1 MPKIAEFSWEK
12 LEYSKGGSGGTGGT
26 GTPGRA
32 ATIKV
37 GTVVS
42 GATASVTNVGTSDDA
57 VFNFVLPKGD
67 TGGTGTKGRASTIK
81 VGTVVSGN
89 TASVTNVGTSDD
101 AVFNFVLPKGADA
114 DTSVIKSLQSDVQAV
129 QNTLKSVDKYSEY
142 EERYV
147 AFSPAEL
154 PANNAFKQINFQR
167 TFSTI
172 PFVQITL
179 DIQDPTPRVAYYS
192 NVTRT
197 GFQIASNYGSAVK
210 GVWYK
215 AYVK

>member
-1 MPKIAEFSWEK
+1 MPKIAEFSWK
-12 LEYSKGGSGGTGGT
+12 ALEYSTGGSGGTGGT

-42 GATASVTNVGTSDDA
+42 GGTASVTNVGTSE
-57 VFNFVLPKGD
+57 
-67 TGGTGTKGRASTIK
+67 
-81 VGTVVSGN
+81 
-89 TASVTNVGTSDD
+89 D

-114 DTSVIKSLQSDVQAV
+114 DTSVIQSLQSTVQGV
-129 QNTLKSVDKYSEY
+129 QNELKSVEKYSEY

-147 AFSPAEL
+147 ALSPSER
-154 PANNAFKQINFQR
+154 PANNVLKQINFTR

-179 DIQDPTPRVAYYS
+179 DLQDPTIRIAYYA
-192 NVTRT
+192 NVTTT
-197 GFQIASNYGSAVK
+197 GFQIGSNFGGSVR

>member
-1 MPKIAEFSWEK
+1 MPKIAEFSWEE
-12 LEYSKGGSGGTGGT
+12 LEYSTGGSGGTGGT

-42 GATASVTNVGTSDDA
+42 GGTASVTNVGTPNDA
-57 VFNFVLPKGD
+57 VFD
-67 TGGTGTKGRASTIK
+67 
-81 VGTVVSGN
+81 
-89 TASVTNVGTSDD
+89 
-101 AVFNFVLPKGADA
+101 FVLPKGADA
-114 DTSVIKSLQSDVQAV
+114 DTSVIQSLQSNVKDVQDA
-129 QNTLKSVDKYSEY
+129 LKSVDKYSEY

-147 AFSPAEL
+147 AFSPSEL
-154 PANNAFKQINFQR
+154 PPNNVLKQINFAR

-172 PFVQITL
+172 PFIQITL
-179 DIQDPTPRVAYYS
+179 DIQDGVVRVPYYA

-197 GFQIASNYGSAVK
+197 GFQIGSNYGAAVK

>member
-1 MPKIAEFSWEK
+1 MPKIAEFSWEELK
-12 LEYSKGGSGGTGGT
+12 YSTGGSGGTGGT
-26 GTPGRA
+26 GTPGLA

-42 GATASVTNVGTSDDA
+42 GAAASVTNVGTPNA
-57 VFNFVLPKGD
+57 
-67 TGGTGTKGRASTIK
+67 
-81 VGTVVSGN
+81 
-89 TASVTNVGTSDD
+89 

-114 DTSVIKSLQSDVQAV
+114 DTSVIQSLQSNVQDVQNAL
-129 QNTLKSVDKYSEY
+129 NSVDKYSEY

-147 AFSPAEL
+147 AFGAAEL
-154 PANNAFKQINFQR
+154 PPNNALKQINFTR

-172 PFVQITL
+172 PFIQITL
-179 DIQDPTPRVAYYS
+179 DIQDTTVRVPYYA
-192 NVTRT
+192 NVTKT
-197 GFQIASNYGSAVK
+197 GFQIGSNYGSAVK

>member
-1 MPKIAEFSWEK
+1 MPKIAEFSWEE
-12 LEYSKGGSGGTGGT
+12 LEYSTGGSGGTGGT

-32 ATIKV
+32 ATIEV

-42 GATASVTNVGTSDDA
+42 GDTASVTNVGTSNA
-57 VFNFVLPKGD
+57 
-67 TGGTGTKGRASTIK
+67 
-81 VGTVVSGN
+81 
-89 TASVTNVGTSDD
+89 

-114 DTSVIKSLQSDVQAV
+114 DTSVIQSLQSDVQGV
-129 QNTLKSVDKYSEY
+129 QNALKSVDKYSEY

-147 AFSPAEL
+147 AFSVSEL
-154 PANNAFKQINFQR
+154 PANNALKQINFAR

-172 PFVQITL
+172 PFIQITL
-179 DIQDPTPRVAYYS
+179 DIQDTVVRVPYYG
-192 NVTRT
+192 NVTTT
-197 GFQIASNYGSAVK
+197 GFQIGSNYGGAVK

>member
-1 MPKIAEFSWEK
+1 MPKIAEFSWEALK
-12 LEYSKGGSGGTGGT
+12 YSTGGSGGTGGT
-26 GTPGRA
+26 GTPGTA

-42 GATASVTNVGTSDDA
+42 GATASVTNVGTP
-57 VFNFVLPKGD
+57 N
-67 TGGTGTKGRASTIK
+67 
-81 VGTVVSGN
+81 
-89 TASVTNVGTSDD
+89 D

-114 DTSVIKSLQSDVQAV
+114 DTSVIQSLQSTVQGV
-129 QNTLKSVDKYSEY
+129 QNELKSVDKYSEY

-147 AFSPAEL
+147 AFSPSEL
-154 PANNAFKQINFQR
+154 PPNNALRQINFTR

-172 PFVQITL
+172 PFIQITL
-179 DIQDPTPRVAYYS
+179 DMQDTTPRIAYYA
-192 NVTRT
+192 NVTKT
-197 GFQIASNYGSAVK
+197 GFQIGSNYGAAVK

>member
-1 MPKIAEFSWEK
+1 MPKIAEFSWEE
-12 LEYSKGGSGGTGGT
+12 LEYSTGGSGGTGGT
-26 GTPGRA
+26 GTPGLA

-42 GATASVTNVGTSDDA
+42 GDTASVTNVGTPNA
-57 VFNFVLPKGD
+57 
-67 TGGTGTKGRASTIK
+67 
-81 VGTVVSGN
+81 
-89 TASVTNVGTSDD
+89 

-114 DTSVIKSLQSDVQAV
+114 DTSVIQSLQSTVQGV
-129 QNTLKSVDKYSEY
+129 QNALKSVDTYSEY

-147 AFSPAEL
+147 AFSSSEL
-154 PANNAFKQINFQR
+154 PANTTLKQINFAR

-172 PFVQITL
+172 PFIQITL
-179 DIQDPTPRVAYYS
+179 DIQDTVPRIAYYS
-192 NVTRT
+192 NVTKT
-197 GFQIASNYGSAVK
+197 GFQIGSNYGSAIK

>member
-1 MPKIAEFSWEK
+1 MPKIAEFSWEE
-12 LEYSKGGSGGTGGT
+12 LEYSTGGSGGTGGT
-26 GTPGRA
+26 GTPGLA
-32 ATIKV
+32 ATINV

-42 GATASVTNVGTSDDA
+42 GDTASVTNVGTPNA
-57 VFNFVLPKGD
+57 
-67 TGGTGTKGRASTIK
+67 
-81 VGTVVSGN
+81 
-89 TASVTNVGTSDD
+89 

-114 DTSVIKSLQSDVQAV
+114 DTSVIQSLQSTVQGV
-129 QNTLKSVDKYSEY
+129 QNALKSVDKYSEY

-147 AFSPAEL
+147 AFGAGEL
-154 PANNAFKQINFQR
+154 PSNNALKQITFTR

-179 DIQDPTPRVAYYS
+179 DIQDTVPRVAYYS
-192 NVTRT
+192 NVTKT
-197 GFQIASNYGSAVK
+197 GFQIGSNYGSAIK

>member
-1 MPKIAEFSWEK
+1 MPKIAEFSWEE
-12 LEYSKGGSGGTGGT
+12 LEYSTGGSGGTGGT

-32 ATIKV
+32 ATIEV

-42 GATASVTNVGTSDDA
+42 GDTASVTNVGTSNA
-57 VFNFVLPKGD
+57 
-67 TGGTGTKGRASTIK
+67 
-81 VGTVVSGN
+81 
-89 TASVTNVGTSDD
+89 

-114 DTSVIKSLQSDVQAV
+114 DTSVIQSLQSTVQDV

-147 AFSPAEL
+147 AFSASEL
-154 PANNAFKQINFQR
+154 PANNALKQINFQR

-172 PFVQITL
+172 PFIQITL
-179 DIQDPTPRVAYYS
+179 DIQDTVVRVPYYA
-192 NVTRT
+192 NVTKT
-197 GFQIASNYGSAVK
+197 GFQVGSNYGAAVK

>member
-1 MPKIAEFSWEK
+1 MPKIAEFSWEELK
-12 LEYSKGGSGGTGGT
+12 YSTGGSGGTGGT

-32 ATIKV
+32 ATIE
-37 GTVVS
+37 
-42 GATASVTNVGTSDDA
+42 
-57 VFNFVLPKGD
+57 
-67 TGGTGTKGRASTIK
+67 

-89 TASVTNVGTSDD
+89 TASVTNVGTSDA

-114 DTSVIKSLQSDVQAV
+114 DTSVIQSLQSNVQDVQKA
-129 QNTLKSVDKYSEY
+129 LESVDKYSEY

-147 AFSPAEL
+147 AFSASDL
-154 PANNAFKQINFQR
+154 PSNSALKQINFAR

-172 PFVQITL
+172 PFIQITL
-179 DIQDPTPRVAYYS
+179 DIQDTVVRVPYYA
-192 NVTRT
+192 NVTKT
-197 GFQIASNYGSAVK
+197 GFQIGSNYGAAVK

>member
-1 MPKIAEFSWEK
+1 MPKIAEFSWEE
-12 LEYSKGGSGGTGGT
+12 LEYSTGGSGGTGGTGGT

-32 ATIKV
+32 ATIEV

-42 GATASVTNVGTSDDA
+42 GATASVTNVGTSNA
-57 VFNFVLPKGD
+57 
-67 TGGTGTKGRASTIK
+67 
-81 VGTVVSGN
+81 
-89 TASVTNVGTSDD
+89 

-114 DTSVIKSLQSDVQAV
+114 DTSVIQSLQSNVQDVQNA
-129 QNTLKSVDKYSEY
+129 LKSVDKYSEY

-147 AFSPAEL
+147 AFSAAEL
-154 PANNAFKQINFQR
+154 PPNNALKQINFQR

-172 PFVQITL
+172 PFIQITL
-179 DIQDPTPRVAYYS
+179 DIQDTVVRVPYYA
-192 NVTRT
+192 NVTKT
-197 GFQIASNYGSAVK
+197 GFHIGSNYGAAVK

>member
-1 MPKIAEFSWEK
+1 MPKIAEFSWEE
-12 LEYSKGGSGGTGGT
+12 LEYSTGGSGGTGGT
-26 GTPGRA
+26 GTPGLA

-42 GATASVTNVGTSDDA
+42 GSTASVTNVGTS
-57 VFNFVLPKGD
+57 N
-67 TGGTGTKGRASTIK
+67 
-81 VGTVVSGN
+81 
-89 TASVTNVGTSDD
+89 D

-114 DTSVIKSLQSDVQAV
+114 DTSVIQSLQSTVQDV

-147 AFSPAEL
+147 AFSASEM
-154 PANNAFKQINFQR
+154 PANNALKQINFQR

-172 PFVQITL
+172 PFIQITL
-179 DIQDPTPRVAYYS
+179 DIQDVAVRVPYYA
-192 NVTRT
+192 NVTTT
-197 GFQIASNYGSAVK
+197 GFQIGSSYGSAVK

>member
-1 MPKIAEFSWEK
+1 MPKIAEFSWEE
-12 LEYSKGGSGGTGGT
+12 LEYSTGGSGGTGGT

-42 GATASVTNVGTSDDA
+42 GDTASVTNVGTSNA
-57 VFNFVLPKGD
+57 
-67 TGGTGTKGRASTIK
+67 
-81 VGTVVSGN
+81 
-89 TASVTNVGTSDD
+89 

-114 DTSVIKSLQSDVQAV
+114 DTSVIQSLQSTVQDVQNA
-129 QNTLKSVDKYSEY
+129 LKSVDKYSEY

-147 AFSPAEL
+147 AFGAAEL
-154 PANNAFKQINFQR
+154 PPNTTLKQINFTR

-172 PFVQITL
+172 PFIQITV
-179 DIQDPTPRVAYYS
+179 DIQDGTPRIAYYA
-192 NVTRT
+192 NVTKT
-197 GFQIASNYGSAVK
+197 GFQIGSNYGAAVK

>member
-1 MPKIAEFSWEK
+1 MPKIAEFSWEE
-12 LEYSKGGSGGTGGT
+12 LEYSTGGSGGTGGT
-26 GTPGRA
+26 GTPGQA
-32 ATIKV
+32 A
-37 GTVVS
+37 
-42 GATASVTNVGTSDDA
+42 
-57 VFNFVLPKGD
+57 
-67 TGGTGTKGRASTIK
+67 TIK

-89 TASVTNVGTSDD
+89 TASVTNVGTSND

-114 DTSVIKSLQSDVQAV
+114 DTSVIQSLQSNVQDI
-129 QNTLKSVDKYSEY
+129 QNALASVDKYSEY

-147 AFSPAEL
+147 AFGPSDLL
-154 PANNAFKQINFQR
+154 PNNALKQINFTR

-179 DIQDPTPRVAYYS
+179 DIQDATPRVAYYA
-192 NVTRT
+192 NVTKT
-197 GFQIASNYGSAVK
+197 GFQIGSNYGAAVK

>member
-1 MPKIAEFSWEK
+1 MPKIAEFSWEE
-12 LEYSKGGSGGTGGT
+12 LEYSTGGSGGTGGTGGT

-42 GATASVTNVGTSDDA
+42 GDTASVTNVGTP
-57 VFNFVLPKGD
+57 N
-67 TGGTGTKGRASTIK
+67 
-81 VGTVVSGN
+81 
-89 TASVTNVGTSDD
+89 D

-114 DTSVIKSLQSDVQAV
+114 DTSVIQSLQSTVQDVQ
-129 QNTLKSVDKYSEY
+129 NELKSVDKYSEY

-147 AFSPAEL
+147 AFSAADL
-154 PANNAFKQINFQR
+154 PLNAKFKQVNFGR

-172 PFVQITL
+172 PVIQITL
-179 DIQDPTPRVAYYS
+179 DIQDPTTPRIPYYG
-192 NVTRT
+192 NVTTT
-197 GFQIASNYGSAVK
+197 GFQVGSSYGAAVK

>member
-1 MPKIAEFSWEK
+1 MPKIAEFSWK
-12 LEYSKGGSGGTGGT
+12 ALEYSTGGSGGTGGT

-42 GATASVTNVGTSDDA
+42 GG
-57 VFNFVLPKGD
+57 
-67 TGGTGTKGRASTIK
+67 
-81 VGTVVSGN
+81 

-114 DTSVIKSLQSDVQAV
+114 DTSVIQSLQSNVQDVQNA
-129 QNTLKSVDKYSEY
+129 LKSVDKYSEY

-147 AFSPAEL
+147 AFGPSEP
-154 PANNAFKQINFQR
+154 PPPNNVLKQINFTR

-179 DIQDPTPRVAYYS
+179 DLQDPTIRIAYYA

-197 GFQIASNYGSAVK
+197 GFQVGSNFGGSVK

>member
-1 MPKIAEFSWEK
+1 MPKIAEFSWEE
-12 LEYSKGGSGGTGGT
+12 LEYSTGGSGGTGGT
-26 GTPGRA
+26 GTPGQA

-42 GATASVTNVGTSDDA
+42 GDTASVTNVGTPNA
-57 VFNFVLPKGD
+57 
-67 TGGTGTKGRASTIK
+67 
-81 VGTVVSGN
+81 
-89 TASVTNVGTSDD
+89 

-114 DTSVIKSLQSDVQAV
+114 DTSVINSLQSNVQDVQNA
-129 QNTLKSVDKYSEY
+129 LKSVDKYSEY

-147 AFSPAEL
+147 AFGAAEL
-154 PANNAFKQINFQR
+154 PSNNALKQITFTR

-172 PFVQITL
+172 PFIQITL
-179 DIQDPTPRVAYYS
+179 DIQDGTPRVAYYA
-192 NVTRT
+192 NVTKT
-197 GFQIASNYGSAVK
+197 GFQIGSNYGAAVK

>member
-1 MPKIAEFSWEK
+1 MPKIAEFSWEE
-12 LEYSKGGSGGTGGT
+12 LEYSTGGSGGTGGT

-42 GATASVTNVGTSDDA
+42 GDTASVTNVGTS
-57 VFNFVLPKGD
+57 N
-67 TGGTGTKGRASTIK
+67 
-81 VGTVVSGN
+81 
-89 TASVTNVGTSDD
+89 D

-114 DTSVIKSLQSDVQAV
+114 DTSVIQSLQSTVQGVQAE
-129 QNTLKSVDKYSEY
+129 LKSVDKYSEY

-147 AFSPAEL
+147 AFSPSEL
-154 PANNAFKQINFQR
+154 PANTALKRINFER

-172 PFVQITL
+172 PFIQITL
-179 DIQDPTPRVAYYS
+179 DIKDATPRVAYYG
-192 NVTRT
+192 NVTTT
-197 GFQIASNYGSAVK
+197 GFQIGSNYGAAVK

>member
-1 MPKIAEFSWEK
+1 MPKIAEFSWEALK
-12 LEYSKGGSGGTGGT
+12 YSTGGSGGTGGT
-26 GTPGRA
+26 GTPGSA

-42 GATASVTNVGTSDDA
+42 GDTASVTNVGTS
-57 VFNFVLPKGD
+57 N
-67 TGGTGTKGRASTIK
+67 
-81 VGTVVSGN
+81 
-89 TASVTNVGTSDD
+89 D

-114 DTSVIKSLQSDVQAV
+114 DTSVIQSLQSNVKAV
-129 QNTLKSVDKYSEY
+129 QDALESVDKYSEY

-147 AFSPAEL
+147 AFSVPEL
-154 PANNAFKQINFQR
+154 PVNNVFKQINFNR

-172 PFVQITL
+172 PFIQITL
-179 DIQDPTPRVAYYS
+179 NMQDATPRIAYYA

-197 GFQIASNYGSAVK
+197 GFQIGSNYGGAIK

>member
-1 MPKIAEFSWEK
+1 MPKIAEFSWEE
-12 LEYSKGGSGGTGGT
+12 LEYSTGGSGGTGGT
-26 GTPGRA
+26 GTTGRA
-32 ATIKV
+32 ATLQV

-42 GATASVTNVGTSDDA
+42 GSTASVTNVGTS
-57 VFNFVLPKGD
+57 N
-67 TGGTGTKGRASTIK
+67 
-81 VGTVVSGN
+81 
-89 TASVTNVGTSDD
+89 D

-114 DTSVIKSLQSDVQAV
+114 DTSVIQSLQSDVKNI

-147 AFSPAEL
+147 AFSAAEL
-154 PANNAFKQINFQR
+154 PGNSVLKQINFNR

-172 PFVQITL
+172 PFIQITL
-179 DIQDPTPRVAYYS
+179 DIQDTTPRVAYYA
-192 NVTRT
+192 NVTTT
-197 GFQIASNYGSAVK
+197 GFQIGSNYGAAVK

>member
-1 MPKIAEFSWEK
+1 MPKKAEFSWEE
-12 LEYSKGGSGGTGGT
+12 LEYSTGGSGGTGGT
-26 GTPGRA
+26 GTPGLA

-42 GATASVTNVGTSDDA
+42 GDTASVTNVGTPNA
-57 VFNFVLPKGD
+57 
-67 TGGTGTKGRASTIK
+67 
-81 VGTVVSGN
+81 
-89 TASVTNVGTSDD
+89 

-114 DTSVIKSLQSDVQAV
+114 DTSVIQSLQSDVQGV
-129 QNTLKSVDKYSEY
+129 QNALKSVDKYSEY
-142 EERYV
+142 EERYI
-147 AFSPAEL
+147 AFSAAEL
-154 PANNAFKQINFQR
+154 PSNNALKQITFAR

-179 DIQDPTPRVAYYS
+179 DIQDPVPRVAYYS
-192 NVTRT
+192 NVTKT
-197 GFQIASNYGSAVK
+197 GFQIGSNYGSAIK

>member
-1 MPKIAEFSWEK
+1 MPKIAEFSWEE
-12 LEYSKGGSGGTGGT
+12 LEYSTGGSGGTGGT
-26 GTPGRA
+26 GTPGLA

-42 GATASVTNVGTSDDA
+42 GAAASVTNVGTSNA
-57 VFNFVLPKGD
+57 
-67 TGGTGTKGRASTIK
+67 
-81 VGTVVSGN
+81 
-89 TASVTNVGTSDD
+89 

-114 DTSVIKSLQSDVQAV
+114 DTSVIQSLQSNVQDVQKAL
-129 QNTLKSVDKYSEY
+129 QSVDKYSEY

-147 AFSPAEL
+147 AFSAAEL
-154 PANNAFKQINFQR
+154 PSNNALKLITFAR

-179 DIQDPTPRVAYYS
+179 DIQDSTVRVPYYA
-192 NVTRT
+192 NVTKT
-197 GFQIASNYGSAVK
+197 GFQVGSNYGAAVK

>member
-1 MPKIAEFSWEK
+1 MPKIAEFSWEE
-12 LEYSKGGSGGTGGT
+12 LEYSTGGSGGTGGT
-26 GTPGRA
+26 GTPGPA

-42 GATASVTNVGTSDDA
+42 GATASVTNVGTS
-57 VFNFVLPKGD
+57 N
-67 TGGTGTKGRASTIK
+67 
-81 VGTVVSGN
+81 
-89 TASVTNVGTSDD
+89 D

-114 DTSVIKSLQSDVQAV
+114 DTSVIQSLQSNVQDVQNA
-129 QNTLKSVDKYSEY
+129 LKSVDKYSEY

-147 AFSPAEL
+147 AFSAAEL
-154 PANNAFKQINFQR
+154 PANTTLKQINFAR

-172 PFVQITL
+172 PFIQITL
-179 DIQDPTPRVAYYS
+179 DLQDATPRVAYYA
-192 NVTRT
+192 NVTKT
-197 GFQIASNYGSAVK
+197 GFQIGSNYGAAVK

>member
-1 MPKIAEFSWEK
+1 MPKIAEFSWEE
-12 LEYSKGGSGGTGGT
+12 LEYSTGGSGGTGGT

-42 GATASVTNVGTSDDA
+42 GGTASVTNVGTSE
-57 VFNFVLPKGD
+57 
-67 TGGTGTKGRASTIK
+67 
-81 VGTVVSGN
+81 
-89 TASVTNVGTSDD
+89 D

-114 DTSVIKSLQSDVQAV
+114 DTSVIQSLQSNVQDVQNA
-129 QNTLKSVDKYSEY
+129 LKSVDKYSEY

-147 AFSPAEL
+147 AFSPSEL
-154 PANNAFKQINFQR
+154 PPNNALRPINFQR

-172 PFVQITL
+172 PFIQITL
-179 DIQDPTPRVAYYS
+179 DLQDATPRVAYYA

-197 GFQIASNYGSAVK
+197 GFQIGSNYGAAVK

>member
-1 MPKIAEFSWEK
+1 MPKIAEFSWEE
-12 LEYSKGGSGGTGGT
+12 LEYSTGGSGGTGGT
-26 GTPGRA
+26 GTPGLA

-42 GATASVTNVGTSDDA
+42 GDTASVTNVGTSNA
-57 VFNFVLPKGD
+57 
-67 TGGTGTKGRASTIK
+67 
-81 VGTVVSGN
+81 
-89 TASVTNVGTSDD
+89 

-114 DTSVIKSLQSDVQAV
+114 DTSVIQSLQSDVQGV
-129 QNTLKSVDKYSEY
+129 QNALKSVDTYSEY

-147 AFSPAEL
+147 AFSASDIP
-154 PANNAFKQINFQR
+154 PNNALKQITFAR

-179 DIQDPTPRVAYYS
+179 DIQDTVVRVPYYA
-192 NVTRT
+192 NVTKT
-197 GFQIASNYGSAVK
+197 GFQIGSNYGASVK

>member
-1 MPKIAEFSWEK
+1 MPKIAEFSWEE
-12 LEYSKGGSGGTGGT
+12 LEYSTGGSGGTGGT

-42 GATASVTNVGTSDDA
+42 GGTASVTNVGTSE
-57 VFNFVLPKGD
+57 
-67 TGGTGTKGRASTIK
+67 
-81 VGTVVSGN
+81 
-89 TASVTNVGTSDD
+89 D

-114 DTSVIKSLQSDVQAV
+114 DTSVIQSLQSNVQDVQNA
-129 QNTLKSVDKYSEY
+129 LKSVDKYSEY

-147 AFSPAEL
+147 AFGPSEIP
-154 PANNAFKQINFQR
+154 PNNALRPINFQR

-172 PFVQITL
+172 PFIQITL
-179 DIQDPTPRVAYYS
+179 DIQDGTPRIAYYS

-197 GFQIASNYGSAVK
+197 GFQIGSNYGAAVK

>member
-12 LEYSKGGSGGTGGT
+12 LEYSTGGSGGTGGT

-42 GATASVTNVGTSDDA
+42 GGTASVTNVGTSE
-57 VFNFVLPKGD
+57 
-67 TGGTGTKGRASTIK
+67 
-81 VGTVVSGN
+81 
-89 TASVTNVGTSDD
+89 D

-114 DTSVIKSLQSDVQAV
+114 DTSVIQSLQSTVQGV
-129 QNTLKSVDKYSEY
+129 QNELNRVDKYSEY

-147 AFSPAEL
+147 AFSVAEL
-154 PANNAFKQINFQR
+154 PANNALKRINFQR
-167 TFSTI
+167 TFSTV
-172 PFVQITL
+172 PFFQITL
-179 DIQDPTPRVAYYS
+179 DIQDSTPRIAYYA
-192 NVTRT
+192 NVTKT
-197 GFQIASNYGSAVK
+197 GFQIGSNYGGGVK

>member
-1 MPKIAEFSWEK
+1 MPKIAEFSWEE
-12 LEYSKGGSGGTGGT
+12 LEYSTGGSGGTGGT
-26 GTPGRA
+26 GTPGLA

-42 GATASVTNVGTSDDA
+42 GDTASVTNVGTSDA
-57 VFNFVLPKGD
+57 
-67 TGGTGTKGRASTIK
+67 
-81 VGTVVSGN
+81 
-89 TASVTNVGTSDD
+89 

-114 DTSVIKSLQSDVQAV
+114 DTSVINSLQSNVQDVQNA
-129 QNTLKSVDKYSEY
+129 LKSVDTYSEY

-147 AFSPAEL
+147 AFSTSEL
-154 PANNAFKQINFQR
+154 PTNNALKQITFAR

-179 DIQDPTPRVAYYS
+179 DIQDTVPRIAYYS
-192 NVTRT
+192 NVTKT
-197 GFQIASNYGSAVK
+197 GFQIGSNYGSAIK